1 MQSTPGYWYVGIVVD
16 KKPLLALNAN
26 HIRTRTYDI
35 RQITAFLYLARTA
48 LERIDQGMPYLLRS
62 YHMQHMIVHQKGAT
76 FHTKRTWLEVQEKSP
91 HA

>member
-35 RQITAFLYLARTA
+35 RQITAFLHLPRTA
-48 LERIDQGMPYLLRS
+48 PERVDQRMPCLLRS
-62 YHMQHMIVHQKGAT
+62 YHMQHMIAHQKGAN